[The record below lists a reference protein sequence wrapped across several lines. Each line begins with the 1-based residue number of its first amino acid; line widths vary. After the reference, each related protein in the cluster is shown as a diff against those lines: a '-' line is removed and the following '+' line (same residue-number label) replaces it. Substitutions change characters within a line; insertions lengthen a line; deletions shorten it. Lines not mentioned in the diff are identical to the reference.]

1 MAAAP
6 CEVPGVDQ
14 TPRTVVLELTPELE
28 SAAVGTQVSAGAE
41 NQPGEGLGE
50 ALGSSSSVRTGN
62 VSAVPEG
69 KGPLYKCAICAEFV
83 YESQL
88 EYHVTICPDPNDSSS
103 LLSTPGPE
111 QPVTAEPDV
120 PFSVDN
126 HAAASL
132 AQAGTGRSA
141 AMLRLRHAHAAGRRY
156 LRAVAAQAQRGDS
169 RRMQSGK
176 CKDLTFEECLAQHPS
191 YCSWVLAR
199 GDKLSTAEYGDFL
212 NFLRK
217 RTQEAPADPQPAG
230 SGVTESDHAPDPRDQ
245 NKVGFG
251 KHKDLTYAELLSK
264 QPAYC
269 LWVQQ
274 TAAQGDKAGGGMRA
288 FADYLEGKTI
298 AAASNPQRKTWART
312 ASARASPA
320 STANLTPNSGRGT
333 LADGSWLVNFGKYKG
348 SSFSEVYT
356 KDPQYCEF
364 ITNSVLLAD
373 DPAKAPSK
381 DSLTFTAYIQHR
393 ARQEETA
400 PE

>member
-1 MAAAP
+1 
-6 CEVPGVDQ
+6 
-14 TPRTVVLELTPELE
+14 
-28 SAAVGTQVSAGAE
+28 
-41 NQPGEGLGE
+41 
-50 ALGSSSSVRTGN
+50 
-62 VSAVPEG
+62 
-69 KGPLYKCAICAEFV
+69 
-83 YESQL
+83 
-88 EYHVTICPDPNDSSS
+88 
-103 LLSTPGPE
+103 
-111 QPVTAEPDV
+111 
-120 PFSVDN
+120 
-126 HAAASL
+126 
-132 AQAGTGRSA
+132 
-141 AMLRLRHAHAAGRRY
+141 
-156 LRAVAAQAQRGDS
+156 
-169 RRMQSGK
+169 MQSGK
-176 CKDLTFEECLAQHPS
+176 CK
-191 YCSWVLAR
+191 
-199 GDKLSTAEYGDFL
+199 
-212 NFLRK
+212 
-217 RTQEAPADPQPAG
+217 EAAADPQPVH
-230 SGVTESDHAPDPRDQ
+230 SGGGHDSVTESDHAPDPRDQ

-298 AAASNPQRKTWART
+298 AAASNPQRKPWAQT
-312 ASARASPA
+312 ASAKASPA
-320 STANLTPNSGRGT
+320 STGNLTPKSGRGT

-381 DSLTFTAYIQHR
+381 DCLTFTAYIQHR

>member
-1 MAAAP
+1 LA
-6 CEVPGVDQ
+6 Q
-14 TPRTVVLELTPELE
+14 
-28 SAAVGTQVSAGAE
+28 
-41 NQPGEGLGE
+41 
-50 ALGSSSSVRTGN
+50 
-62 VSAVPEG
+62 
-69 KGPLYKCAICAEFV
+69 
-83 YESQL
+83 
-88 EYHVTICPDPNDSSS
+88 
-103 LLSTPGPE
+103 
-111 QPVTAEPDV
+111 
-120 PFSVDN
+120 
-126 HAAASL
+126 ASL
-132 AQAGTGRSA
+132 AHSSASWYRLRSA

-156 LRAVAAQAQRGDS
+156 LRAVAAQAQRGDG

-217 RTQEAPADPQPAG
+217 RTQEAAADPQPVH
-230 SGVTESDHAPDPRDQ
+230 SGGGHDSVTESDHAPDPRDQ

-298 AAASNPQRKTWART
+298 AAASNPQRKPWAQT
-312 ASARASPA
+312 ASAKASPA
-320 STANLTPNSGRGT
+320 STGNLTPKSGRGT